1 VQDLNET
8 HVVGNV
14 DAASKKLLRSA
25 YDSLWAAID
34 MVKPG
39 VLFREFGPEIEKVA
53 RSRGHTV
60 VKSYCGHGIGEQFH
74 TAPNVPHYRKNK
86 AVGVVCEGQTFT
98 IEPMLAA
105 NGWRDVTWPD
115 NWTAVTEDG
124 SRSAQFEHTL
134 LVTAEGC
141 EVLTA
146 RLPDSPMFWWEDE
159 GRRTR

>member
-1 VQDLNET
+1 LNET
-8 HVVGNV
+8 HVIGNV
-14 DAASKKLLRSA
+14 NAASKKLLRSA

-34 MVKPG
+34 MVKPD
-39 VLFREFGPEIEKVA
+39 VLFREFGPVIEKVA
-53 RSRGHTV
+53 RSRGHSV

-86 AVGVVCEGQTFT
+86 AVGVVAEGQAFT
-98 IEPMLAA
+98 IEPMLAD

-134 LVTAEGC
+134 LVTADGC
-141 EVLTA
+141 EILTA
-146 RLPDSPMFWWEDE
+146 RLPESPKFWWEEE
-159 GRRTR
+159 GSRTR